1 MFHKEIRIEN
11 GRKRGRLKEGGKEEY
26 RKKDEAFRTEF
37 VSFDTFASS
46 TGRSH
51 FRGSSRFSNSFRRV
65 GQPLIWSFRA

>member
-51 FRGSSRFSNSFRRV
+51 F
-65 GQPLIWSFRA
+65 